1 MAGMICVAREAAAA
15 AAAGFCASP
24 FAGTGVEVPGFL
36 GSAGEGTPRF
46 RTGRSGS
53 SSGPGGAGVEA
64 AGAEAVG
71 AGLDPAG
78 GADCGGSAG
87 FAELARLNTG
97 GPSTGPGAGFECAS
111 LLLAAAANALADCQ
125 VPSPIQVL
133 FPCKAPETVKSP
145 WETPVRTASYTVPL
159 SSAMG
164 TGAAL
169 YALAS

>member
-64 AGAEAVG
+64 AGAAAGAGAEAVG

-97 GPSTGPGAGFECAS
+97 GPSTGPRAGFECAS
-111 LLLAAAANALADCQ
+111 LFLAAAANALADCQ

-133 FPCKAPETVKSP
+133 FPCKALET
-145 WETPVRTASYTVPL
+145 
-159 SSAMG
+159 
-164 TGAAL
+164 
-169 YALAS
+169 

>member
-64 AGAEAVG
+64 AGA
-71 AGLDPAG
+71 AG

-111 LLLAAAANALADCQ
+111 LLLAAAANAAANALADCQ

-133 FPCKAPETVKSP
+133 FPCKALETVKSP

>member
-15 AAAGFCASP
+15 AAAGFGASP

-36 GSAGEGTPRF
+36 GSAG
-46 RTGRSGS
+46 
-53 SSGPGGAGVEA
+53 
-64 AGAEAVG
+64 
-71 AGLDPAG
+71 
-78 GADCGGSAG
+78 
-87 FAELARLNTG
+87 FAELARPNTG

-111 LLLAAAANALADCQ
+111 LLLAAAANAAANALADCQ

-133 FPCKAPETVKSP
+133 FPCKALETVKSP